1 VNRVAR
7 RRALREGRHS
17 RPPMIGTVAEP
28 LATFTVAKA
37 AKAFEAETREMS
49 SRLATPDPYR
59 FFDPYRLAPLLD
71 PDNSYRPTGVG
82 LFLQRGEFN
91 ALLAL
96 KFKKLA
102 TKPGLRG
109 RILMLAG
116 IRSSTGR
123 LDIDWLYARHSRALA
138 ILTIAERRAFVK
150 AVKANPRAAAQSDEV
165 QKARRAFASA
175 MSDAR
180 ARDEG
185 KAHG

>member
-1 VNRVAR
+1 M
-7 RRALREGRHS
+7 S
-17 RPPMIGTVAEP
+17 SQ
-28 LATFTVAKA
+28 LAT
-37 AKAFEAETREMS
+37 R
-49 SRLATPDPYR
+49 DPYR

-71 PDNSYRPTGVG
+71 PDNAYRPEGVG
-82 LFLQRGEFN
+82 PLLRRGEFD

-102 TKPGLRG
+102 VEAALTG
-109 RILMLAG
+109 RILVLAG
-116 IRSSTGR
+116 IRGSPGH

-138 ILTIAERRAFVK
+138 LLTIAERRAFTE

-175 MSDAR
+175 MMDAW